1 MKRVKFVMVEV
12 VKVGVDM
19 NENEVGEL
27 FEIEVKNFLKEIKG
41 DVEEVVKICIV
52 KRCKLVSLCLRQN
65 IESFYIREKRIFCM
79 LI

>member
-41 DVEEVVKICIV
+41 DVEEGVKICIV
-52 KRCKLVSLCLRQN
+52 KRCKLVSLCL
-65 IESFYIREKRIFCM
+65 
-79 LI
+79 

>member
-52 KRCKLVSLCLRQN
+52 KRCKLVSLCL
-65 IESFYIREKRIFCM
+65 
-79 LI
+79 

>member
-1 MKRVKFVMVEV
+1 MVEV

-27 FEIEVKNFLKEIKG
+27 FEVEVKNFLKEIKG

-52 KRCKLVSLCLRQN
+52 KRCKLVSLYL
-65 IESFYIREKRIFCM
+65 
-79 LI
+79 